1 MENQTEELEPG
12 TKNIGSSN
20 VKCLYTQ
27 ILIGNNIYKYVYIH
41 LVERDTT
48 MLMHYHKLMLD
59 ILPGRVEHSEF
70 MNLNYGLR
78 R

>member
-1 MENQTEELEPG
+1 MPIYS
-12 TKNIGSSN
+12 NIDR
-20 VKCLYTQ
+20 T
-27 ILIGNNIYKYVYIH
+27 GNNIYKYVYIH